1 MFKNE
6 ELNVND
12 RWKLIK
18 NETGQSTHTSPQ
30 VIVEGGKFFT
40 NHLEIAN
47 SLNRQYVRKINNL
60 IEKMETSDVDP
71 LINYKQSIGPK
82 GDQLSFTFTTIT
94 MAQLRK
100 TISKMKATGSTGE
113 DDISVRMIKQAQ
125 NELEPILLHL
135 FNMIVR
141 TTTFPESLK
150 TSKVVPIRKTGK
162 EPDSSDGWRPVNLVA
177 AISKI
182 LERIFLRQILEHL
195 DTNDLI
201 GHSHHGAV
209 RFKSTQSLVSELH
222 DKLIEDLD
230 KDDDSALVV
239 LDQSKGVRRP

>member
-1 MFKNE
+1 
-6 ELNVND
+6 
-12 RWKLIK
+12 
-18 NETGQSTHTSPQ
+18 
-30 VIVEGGKFFT
+30 
-40 NHLEIAN
+40 
-47 SLNRQYVRKINNL
+47 
-60 IEKMETSDVDP
+60 METSDVDP

-195 DTNDLI
+195 DTNELI

-239 LDQSKGVRRP
+239 LDQSKAYDVVSHSILIRKFEGAGI